1 MTALLVVTL
10 IVAVS
15 AYRHSHSS
23 SSQTSPFS
31 RDVTAA
37 SAESRQQGN
46 QVSSTA
52 GHFNDLELVRYA
64 DSSRASRAIRKDYT
78 GFSLSFNPENGT
90 ADWVGW
96 ELLRSETDGA
106 SSRSDKFWADT
117 SVAGSP
123 TPNDYRNSGYD
134 KGHLCPAADQKWSPE
149 AMNDCFVMTN
159 MTPQLHALNNGAWKT
174 LEKKERLWAQRDS
187 ALVIVAGP
195 IYADSDTKRIGDS
208 GVRVPSSFYKVLLA
222 PYVSEPRA
230 IAFIYPNMTAPGNMA
245 NYVTTVDEVER
256 LTGLDFFYN
265 LPDDIENRVEANS
278 SFTTW
283 DTSR

>member
-10 IVAVS
+10 IAAIS
-15 AYRHSHSS
+15 AYRNNHDSGSFYDSRAHGNDEYANSGKSS
-23 SSQTSPFS
+23 
-31 RDVTAA
+31 DNAA
-37 SAESRQQGN
+37 AT
-46 QVSSTA
+46 VA
-52 GHFNDLELVRYA
+52 HFNDLELARYT
-64 DSSRASRAIRKDYT
+64 DTSRESRTIRKDYT

-96 ELLRSETDGA
+96 ELLRSETDGQVA
-106 SSRSDKFWADT
+106 RSNKFRADP
-117 SVAGSP
+117 SVTGSP
-123 TPNDYRNSGYD
+123 SPNDYSNSGYD
-134 KGHLCPAADQKWSPE
+134 NGHLCPAADQKWSQA

-159 MTPQLHALNNGAWKT
+159 MTPQVHALNNGAWKT
-174 LEKKERLWAQRDS
+174 LEKKERLWSQRDS

-208 GVRVPSSFYKVLLA
+208 GVRVPSAFYKVLLA
-222 PYVSEPRA
+222 PYLSNPRA
-230 IAFIYPNMTAPGNMA
+230 IAFVYPNMTAPGNMA

-278 SFTTW
+278 SFTIW